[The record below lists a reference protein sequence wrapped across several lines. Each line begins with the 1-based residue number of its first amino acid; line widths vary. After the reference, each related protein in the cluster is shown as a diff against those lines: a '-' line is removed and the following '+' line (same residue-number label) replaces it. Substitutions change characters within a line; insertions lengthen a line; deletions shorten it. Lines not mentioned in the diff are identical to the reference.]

1 MITQGAALSLF
12 ALGVSGFLAVYV
24 LGVNP
29 RGHANR
35 AFFILMMSF
44 VLWDAS
50 EAIARAMPEG
60 VPSASV
66 YPFVQGVW
74 VGISLVPAAL
84 IHIAL
89 TYPEETRWLRRPAAF
104 VLVYAPVV
112 AWAYLIFRTDWL
124 IAGVSPSSLGPGAR
138 VGSHYLVLAP
148 LYAAWFYVSVAL
160 FVGGW
165 WRVRKGRMRRM
176 QGVVVAG
183 LLVGTIP
190 AGITEIFWPLL
201 LGGDTP
207 MGLASSYTLIWSI
220 FIAYAIARYRYMV
233 IEPVTERAASKRAR
247 HPLQSGLNYLV
258 VEPGRSAGMGAFR
271 EIVSTTPG
279 LCVTG
284 LSPARVTERFGLE
297 RTPILWITSTS
308 ARGRAVRPQA
318 LDFELVHTI
327 LKFLRENPGTAVL
340 LDDLDY
346 LASVNGFDA
355 VARFLKRVANQASA
369 AHGTLIVT
377 VGRDTVTPE
386 QAAILGGC
394 VDRVLE
400 IQETA
405 NGDLPPGRHHELL
418 LMAAQDAPFAMPL
431 LSRAGGL
438 LLTTEHP
445 TKTRLRFGER
455 FEVLWITDHPEP
467 GTPSVRPTSLD
478 TEGKRAVSNYL
489 HAHPG
494 SDLVL
499 VGLEQLALLS
509 DFGMLHTF
517 VKETID
523 LSGMRGSRLV
533 ATLTPSALSFQ
544 ETAMLARRFDVPPP
558 VAPLRGP
565 PSGGPST
572 GAPGSRILSRGPVS

>member
-1 MITQGAALSLF
+1 MITLGAALSLF

-44 VLWDAS
+44 VLWDAC

-89 TYPEETRWLRRPAAF
+89 TYPEETHWLKRPAAY
-104 VLVYAPVV
+104 VLVYAPAV

-138 VGSHYLVLAP
+138 VGSEYLVLAV

-183 LLVGTIP
+183 LLLGTIP

-233 IEPVTERAASKRAR
+233 IEPVMERAAPRRAR
-247 HPLQSGLNYLV
+247 HPLQGGLNYLV
-258 VEPGRSAGMGAFR
+258 IEPGRSAGMGAFR

-284 LSPARVTERFGLE
+284 LSPARVAERFGLE

-308 ARGRAVRPQA
+308 AHGRMVRPQA

-377 VGRDTVTPE
+377 VGRDTFTPD

-405 NGDLPPGRHHELL
+405 NGDFPPGRHHELL
-418 LMAAQDAPFAMPL
+418 LMTGQDAPFAMPL

-445 TKTRLRFGER
+445 TKARLRFGDR

-478 TEGKRAVSNYL
+478 TEGKRAVSNHL

-499 VGLEQLALLS
+499 VGLEQVALLS
-509 DFGMLHTF
+509 DFEMLHAF

-523 LSGMRGSRLV
+523 LSGTRGSRLV

-558 VAPLRGP
+558 VAPLRGL

-572 GAPGSRILSRGPVS
+572 AAPGSRILSRGPFS

>member
-1 MITQGAALSLF
+1 VITLGAALSLF

-44 VLWDAS
+44 VLWDAC

-89 TYPEETRWLRRPAAF
+89 TYPEETHWLKRPAAY
-104 VLVYAPVV
+104 VLVYAPAV

-138 VGSHYLVLAP
+138 VGSEYLVLAV

-183 LLVGTIP
+183 LLLGTIP

-233 IEPVTERAASKRAR
+233 IEPVMERAA
-247 HPLQSGLNYLV
+247 P
-258 VEPGRSAGMGAFR
+258 
-271 EIVSTTPG
+271 
-279 LCVTG
+279 
-284 LSPARVTERFGLE
+284 
-297 RTPILWITSTS
+297 
-308 ARGRAVRPQA
+308 
-318 LDFELVHTI
+318 
-327 LKFLRENPGTAVL
+327 
-340 LDDLDY
+340 
-346 LASVNGFDA
+346 
-355 VARFLKRVANQASA
+355 
-369 AHGTLIVT
+369 
-377 VGRDTVTPE
+377 
-386 QAAILGGC
+386 
-394 VDRVLE
+394 
-400 IQETA
+400 
-405 NGDLPPGRHHELL
+405 
-418 LMAAQDAPFAMPL
+418 
-431 LSRAGGL
+431 
-438 LLTTEHP
+438 
-445 TKTRLRFGER
+445 
-455 FEVLWITDHPEP
+455 
-467 GTPSVRPTSLD
+467 
-478 TEGKRAVSNYL
+478 
-489 HAHPG
+489 
-494 SDLVL
+494 
-499 VGLEQLALLS
+499 
-509 DFGMLHTF
+509 
-517 VKETID
+517 
-523 LSGMRGSRLV
+523 
-533 ATLTPSALSFQ
+533 
-544 ETAMLARRFDVPPP
+544 RR
-558 VAPLRGP
+558 
-565 PSGGPST
+565 
-572 GAPGSRILSRGPVS
+572 